1 MCDRGYT
8 VIFKN
13 NCAIIKKSN
22 FILIADRKDDL
33 YYLRSSDVNV
43 NNSANFSSESIDSSK
58 RKFADVQKW
67 HCRMGHLNLKDLIE
81 SDSKGNIRGLN
92 ISKLSDDFN
101 CEVCALNKLTRAPFP
116 KRSDR
121 NTNLLEIV
129 HSDLC
134 GPIRIPSI
142 GKSLYFITFID
153 DYSRYCAVKF
163 LKTKS
168 EALDAFKEIKNLWE
182 NQKSTKIKIFMS
194 DNGGEFINTEFE
206 NFLKES
212 GIQHRLTTP
221 HCPEQG
227 GIAERKNRTLVE
239 MARCL
244 LSQSKLSLNLWA
256 EAVNTA
262 NYVRNRCP
270 TKSLNG
276 KTPYELWNNVVPNV
290 CYFKI
295 FGCTAYYLNNK
306 PKHKFSARSKKG
318 IFVGYSENSKA
329 FRIYIPD
336 ENRVIISRSVKFF
349 EENTSEYSKVG
360 QLFDDS
366 LHREIKLSS
375 TKSESQV
382 KGENSFSPPIEMEN
396 ENSNKFSL
404 DSAPER
410 LEEQNTL
417 SLRNRDVIRK
427 MPTVENVYS
436 YNSEIAINNALKSAE
451 APEWYNA
458 MMNEVK
464 TILKNDTFVVVD
476 RPRSQKCV
484 GSRFVLTNKYS
495 QNGSILKNKARL
507 VARGFSQKPG
517 IDFRETFAPVARMGS
532 IRVMAG
538 LAAKLGINIHQ
549 FDITS
554 AYLNG
559 KLDEEI
565 FMECPDYFK
574 QILELITKENSDS
587 DISRK
592 AIKTLKSINEG
603 DKVLLLKKSLYGL
616 KQAGRCW
623 NTKLNELLNNFG
635 AKQTSADPCLYYIKN
650 EKGLTLIMVYVDD
663 ILFMSQDPDKL
674 ENFKIHLN
682 KELEVKYSGVVKYCL
697 GINFQIEKGIVAM
710 SQQSYIRELLERF
723 SMSEAKPVTSPMDMS
738 IRLQKAEKC
747 DENEYPYRELVGS
760 LMYLATSTR
769 PDIANAVSQLSQF
782 LNCFDKTH
790 WTAAKRVLRYLKK
803 TINFGLIFRQNDE
816 PLYGYTDA
824 DWGNCPNDRKSY
836 TGYCFIFCGSSIT
849 WESRKQCTVALS
861 STEAEYMALSDA
873 TKEGIYLRKLLN
885 ELCDE
890 NIEKVSILTD
900 NTGSIKLAENPIFHK
915 RTKHIDIRHH
925 FIRDAL
931 KNGIINV
938 NFVSTEDM
946 GADILTKALPSAKH
960 YKCCKIIGLEDTS
973 LIFG

>member
-1 MCDRGYT
+1 
-8 VIFKN
+8 
-13 NCAIIKKSN
+13 
-22 FILIADRKDDL
+22 
-33 YYLRSSDVNV
+33 
-43 NNSANFSSESIDSSK
+43 
-58 RKFADVQKW
+58 
-67 HCRMGHLNLKDLIE
+67 
-81 SDSKGNIRGLN
+81 
-92 ISKLSDDFN
+92 
-101 CEVCALNKLTRAPFP
+101 
-116 KRSDR
+116 
-121 NTNLLEIV
+121 
-129 HSDLC
+129 
-134 GPIRIPSI
+134 
-142 GKSLYFITFID
+142 
-153 DYSRYCAVKF
+153 
-163 LKTKS
+163 
-168 EALDAFKEIKNLWE
+168 
-182 NQKSTKIKIFMS
+182 
-194 DNGGEFINTEFE
+194 
-206 NFLKES
+206 
-212 GIQHRLTTP
+212 
-221 HCPEQG
+221 
-227 GIAERKNRTLVE
+227 
-239 MARCL
+239 
-244 LSQSKLSLNLWA
+244 
-256 EAVNTA
+256 
-262 NYVRNRCP
+262 
-270 TKSLNG
+270 
-276 KTPYELWNNVVPNV
+276 
-290 CYFKI
+290 
-295 FGCTAYYLNNK
+295 
-306 PKHKFSARSKKG
+306 
-318 IFVGYSENSKA
+318 
-329 FRIYIPD
+329 
-336 ENRVIISRSVKFF
+336 
-349 EENTSEYSKVG
+349 
-360 QLFDDS
+360 
-366 LHREIKLSS
+366 
-375 TKSESQV
+375 
-382 KGENSFSPPIEMEN
+382 MEN